1 MVAPQQTWG
10 MPIAESGCQPFHAS
24 EVRVLSGFLSR
35 RAWSARTF
43 WLGLVALGVVACD
56 DDPAAPGRV
65 DLTPVVLNDS
75 VIERQEA
82 LRFLFN
88 TRIDPRTALDPENV
102 VVTNLCTG
110 LRITG
115 ALRVGTDSAG
125 GRDTLIFSP
134 SQTIP
139 FVTPVIA
146 RVQNILTLSGQG
158 MGEPFILRVRTE
170 DPPVADISWTERDS
184 PTQDNGSGIFFL
196 DRNRGFYTAITGTM
210 YRTVNSARQWAF
222 LFKSADLTNTRSI
235 RAATADSLYMTANT
249 SLGGT
254 SFSATAMFRSTD
266 SGRTFSSLFVEGTGD
281 MQAMTLRKLT
291 GRRPVLFTVGNIGRL
306 TTWRWDENSSSVVR
320 FGPVGTLV
328 FGQGGDLSPNGE
340 RAVAVGFTPVA
351 GGTLNA
357 AGYVSTDSGKTFTQ
371 VTTFPATVR
380 RLRGAGFVNNTDAML
395 VGDSS
400 AVLRFNT
407 TSGAITSLG
416 AAQGIPQRTADQDGT
431 ITTYHFKKAEFAPND
446 RQIGWIIGFSVR
458 DRPVGGDI
466 KRGVILMTR
475 DGGATWTQQA
485 VEGADE
491 NGLGFPPLGELTGQ
505 GDLFV
510 LANDFAVVAGDEGF
524 IAARD
529 ADIQNVTGVCLFTTP

>member
-1 MVAPQQTWG
+1 
-10 MPIAESGCQPFHAS
+10 MPIADSGCSTFHAS
-24 EVRVLSGFLSR
+24 EVRVLSEHRSR
-35 RAWSARTF
+35 CARSVRSF
-43 WLGLVALGVVACD
+43 WLGLAALGGVVACD
-56 DDPAAPGRV
+56 DDPTAPGLV
-65 DLTPVVLNDS
+65 DLTPVVINDS
-75 VIERQEA
+75 VIGRQEA
-82 LRFLFN
+82 LRFVFN

-139 FVTPVIA
+139 FVTPIIA
-146 RVQNILTLSGQG
+146 RVQNILSLAGQG
-158 MGEPFILRVRTE
+158 MQSPFILRVRTE
-170 DPPVADISWTERDS
+170 NPPVADVSWEEQDS
-184 PTQDNGSGIFFL
+184 PTQDNSSGIFFL
-196 DRNRGFYTAITGTM
+196 DRNRGFYTTITGTL
-210 YRTVNSARQWAF
+210 YRTVSSAQQWAF

-235 RAATADSLYMTANT
+235 RAATADSMYMTANT

-254 SFSATAMFRSTD
+254 SFSATALFRSVD

-281 MQAMTLRKLT
+281 MQTMTMRKLA
-291 GRRPVLFTVGNIGRL
+291 GRRPVLFIAGNIARL
-306 TTWRWDENSSSVVR
+306 TTWRWDENTSSLVR

-328 FGQGGDLSPNGE
+328 FGQGGDLSPNGAN
-340 RAVAVGFTPVA
+340 AVAVGFTPVA

-357 AGYVSTDSGKTFTQ
+357 AAYVSGDSGKTFTQ
-371 VTTFPATVR
+371 VTTIPAGIR
-380 RLRGAGFVNNTDAML
+380 RLRGAGFINDTDAML
-395 VGDSS
+395 IGDSS

-407 TSGAITSLG
+407 TTGAVTSLG
-416 AAQGIPQRTADQDGT
+416 AAQGIPQRTVDPDGT
-431 ITTYHFKKAEFAPND
+431 ITTYHFKKAEFAPNN
-446 RQIGWIIGFSVR
+446 RQVGWIIGFSVR

-475 DGGATWTQQA
+475 DGGASWTQQA
-485 VEGADE
+485 VVGADE
-491 NGLGFPPLGELTGQ
+491 SGLGFSPLGELPGQ

-510 LANDFAVVAGDEGF
+510 LANDFAITAGDEGF
-524 IAARD
+524 IAARA